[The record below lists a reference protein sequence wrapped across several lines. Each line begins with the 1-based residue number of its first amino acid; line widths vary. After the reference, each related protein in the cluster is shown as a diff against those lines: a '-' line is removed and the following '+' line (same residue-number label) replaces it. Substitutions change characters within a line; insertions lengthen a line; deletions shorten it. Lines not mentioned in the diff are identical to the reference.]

1 MEDFNISIDKTN
13 ELRELIFDLQTKKL
27 IKAIKTHIRVDK
39 ILNDYKM
46 IQNGELDINIDT
58 LRTQIN
64 KLFKNQE

>member
-13 ELRELIFDLQTKKL
+13 ELRELIFDLHTKKL